1 MLNYNSPQHIKQ
13 RQESKPLTLK
23 ENEQVIEYLNN
34 ATFNKSKVSKGYE
47 LLQRLI
53 YNYEKMQYREAISQR
68 NTADLEV
75 EYEYVE
81 SKMNNYG
88 K

>member
-23 ENEQVIEYLNN
+23 ENEQVIKYINSCLIHRSED
-34 ATFNKSKVSKGYE
+34 TKDFK

-75 EYEYVE
+75 EYQYVE
-81 SKMNNYG
+81 SKINNDE
-88 K
+88 

>member
-13 RQESKPLTLK
+13 RHESKPLTLK

-53 YNYEKMQYREAISQR
+53 YNYEKMQYREAISQL

-75 EYEYVE
+75 EYEYIE
-81 SKMNNYG
+81 SKINNDE
-88 K
+88 

>member
-23 ENEQVIEYLNN
+23 ENEQVIDYLNIQLSN
-34 ATFNKSKVSKGYE
+34 SNVHTKEHE
-47 LLQRLI
+47 LLQRFI
-53 YNYEKMQYREAISQR
+53 HNYEKMQYREAISLL
-68 NTADLEV
+68 NTGDFEV

-81 SKMNNYG
+81 SKMNHNE
-88 K
+88 

>member
-13 RQESKPLTLK
+13 RQEAKPLTLK
-23 ENEQVIEYLNN
+23 ENEQVIDYLNIELSN
-34 ATFNKSKVSKGYE
+34 SNVHTKEYE

-53 YNYEKMQYREAISQR
+53 YNYEKMQHREAISKT

-75 EYEYVE
+75 KYEYVE
-81 SKMNNYG
+81 SKMNNDE
-88 K
+88 

>member
-23 ENEQVIEYLNN
+23 ENEQVIKYLNSCLIHRSED
-34 ATFNKSKVSKGYE
+34 TKDFK

-68 NTADLEV
+68 NTSDLEV

-81 SKMNNYG
+81 SKINNHE
-88 K
+88 

>member
-13 RQESKPLTLK
+13 RHESKPLTLK
-23 ENEQVIEYLNN
+23 ENEQVIEYLNIELS
-34 ATFNKSKVSKGYE
+34 KSNVHCKEYE
-47 LLQRLI
+47 LLQRFI
-53 YNYEKMQYREAISQR
+53 HNYEKMQYREAISQTK
-68 NTADLEV
+68 TADLEV

-81 SKMNNYG
+81 SKMNNDG

>member
-23 ENEQVIEYLNN
+23 ENEQVIKYLNSCLIHRSED
-34 ATFNKSKVSKGYE
+34 TKDFK

-53 YNYEKMQYREAISQR
+53 YNYEKMQYREAINQTK
-68 NTADLEV
+68 TADLEV
-75 EYEYVE
+75 KYEYVE
-81 SKMNNYG
+81 SKMNNDE
-88 K
+88 